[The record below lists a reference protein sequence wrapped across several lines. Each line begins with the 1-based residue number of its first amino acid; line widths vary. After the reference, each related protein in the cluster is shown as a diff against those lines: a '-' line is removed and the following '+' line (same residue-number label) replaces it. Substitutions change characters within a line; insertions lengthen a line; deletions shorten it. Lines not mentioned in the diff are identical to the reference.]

1 MNIPSRN
8 FALVHRLS
16 GIVLALFLPLH
27 FWALG
32 QALQGEARLESFLR
46 WTDQPLVKASEWAI
60 VLLLAVHLTGG
71 IRILMLEFLPWRD
84 WQRTLAAIAAAS
96 ALAIGLL
103 FALSSTA
110 HAQAGPAPAQGWP
123 QKAVRFVVPFPPG
136 GATDIS
142 ARLLA
147 QKLTEIW
154 GQTVVIDNRGGA
166 GGGVGAAEAARA
178 APDGYTFFFPS
189 GSVVTANQ
197 HIYAK
202 MNYDPEKDFVPVT
215 NVVSGPQV
223 LVVAASAPYRSV
235 KDLIDAA
242 RADSGKLTFGHAG
255 IGSQTHLAAENFVN
269 AAKINA
275 VQVPY
280 KGEGPSL
287 VGLIA
292 GDTTFAVTNVAAAI
306 GHIQS
311 GRLRALGVTSKAE
324 FAQLPGVPPIAKT
337 LPGFENTG
345 WFGIMAPA
353 GTPTV
358 IIQKVYLDT
367 KKALESSELKARFY
381 VQGLAPV
388 GNTPEDMARALKEES
403 ALWARVV
410 KERSIRVQ

>member
-8 FALVHRLS
+8 FARVHRLS
-16 GIVLALFLPLH
+16 GIALAVFLPLH

-32 QALQGEARLESFLR
+32 QALQGEAKLESFLR

-71 IRILMLEFLPWRD
+71 IRILMIEFLPWRD
-84 WQRTLAAIAAAS
+84 WQKTLAAIAAAT

-103 FALSSTA
+103 FALSSSA
-110 HAQAGPAPAQGWP
+110 HAQAWP
-123 QKAVRFVVPFPPG
+123 QKSVRFIVPFPPG

-142 ARLLA
+142 ARMLG
-147 QKLTEIW
+147 QKLGEIW
-154 GQTVVIDNRGGA
+154 GQTVVIENRGGA

-189 GSVVTANQ
+189 GSVMTANQ

-202 MNYDPEKDFVPVT
+202 MSYNPEKDFVPVT

-223 LVVAASAPYRSV
+223 LVVPSSSPYKSV
-235 KDLIDAA
+235 KELIDAA
-242 RADSGKLTFGHAG
+242 KAQPGRLTFGHAG

-269 AAKINA
+269 AAQIDA

-280 KGEGPSL
+280 KGEGPAL
-287 VGLIA
+287 VGLVG
-292 GDTTFAVTNVAAAI
+292 GDTAFAVTNVAAAI
-306 GHIQS
+306 GHISS
-311 GRLRALGVTSKAE
+311 GRLRALGVTSKTE
-324 FAQLPGVPPIAKT
+324 FPQLPGIPAIAKT

-345 WFGIMAPA
+345 WFGIVAPA
-353 GTPTV
+353 GTSKD

-367 KKALESSELKARFY
+367 KKALESTEMKARLY

-388 GNTPEDMARALKEES
+388 GNTPDEMGAAMKAET

-410 KERSIRVQ
+410 RERKIKVE